1 MAALEQQLAGFGD
14 CVLVVGEAP
23 LVKVHV
29 HTDDPGQ
36 VLSLG
41 VGAGSVDGIEIANM
55 HEQARARE
63 RRLTVIEGGGTSTDG
78 GGAGNRRR
86 WCSTP
91 PPTCPIRRRF
101 TPTGDRCR

>member
-1 MAALEQQLAGFGD
+1 MVDVAALEEQLAGFGD

-29 HTDDPGQ
+29 HTDEPGQ

-41 VGAGSVDGIEIANM
+41 VSAGSVDGIEIANM

-63 RRLTVIEGGGTSTDG
+63 RRLTVIEGGGAIHRG
-78 GGAGNRRR
+78 GCCRNRCGGARL
-86 WCSTP
+86 
-91 PPTCPIRRRF
+91 
-101 TPTGDRCR
+101 DR